1 MNDEIHMHDVVAVLE
16 DLPANHFASGHP
28 LTLRRGQ
35 MGTVVMIYG
44 VGSVEVEF
52 SGPDGRAFA
61 MLPVP
66 TSKLMVLRDQPEPE
80 LAVAR

>member
-1 MNDEIHMHDVVAVLE
+1 MKTEIHMHDVVAVLE
-16 DLPANHFASGHP
+16 DFPAKHFASGRP

-35 MGTVVMIYG
+35 MGTVVMIHG
-44 VGSVEVEF
+44 VDAVEVEF

-66 TSKLMVLRDQPEPE
+66 TNKLMVLRDQPEPE
-80 LAVAR
+80 LAVA